1 VNFVEASKTIAQLD
15 ENLTTSQTHSVVI
28 DTIGFGHASLD
39 VVFEKVA
46 AAGTNSAVA
55 TVLKVQQGDG
65 TTYTDVT
72 ALVGGGSG
80 GFTIPTPVNTTSDNI
95 VRLDVDLEGKQG
107 RYLRVLA
114 TGNAA
119 GSIYTVGRL
128 SKAEQSPWDATSK
141 GVLRA
146 VASQLGLSLA
156 PNVTYTS

>member
-1 VNFVEASKTIAQLD
+1 
-15 ENLTTSQTHSVVI
+15 
-28 DTIGFGHASLD
+28 
-39 VVFEKVA
+39 
-46 AAGTNSAVA
+46 
-55 TVLKVQQGDG
+55 
-65 TTYTDVT
+65 
-72 ALVGGGSG
+72 
-80 GFTIPTPVNTTSDNI
+80 
-95 VRLDVDLEGKQG
+95 
-107 RYLRVLA
+107 VLA